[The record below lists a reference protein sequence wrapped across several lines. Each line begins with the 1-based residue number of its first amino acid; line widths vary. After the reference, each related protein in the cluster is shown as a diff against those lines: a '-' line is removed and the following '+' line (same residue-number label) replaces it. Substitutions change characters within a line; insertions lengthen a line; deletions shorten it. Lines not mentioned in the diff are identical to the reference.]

1 MTRQILIP
9 APAYRRVAAPLEAL
23 DHRLDVLLWSA
34 DGITRAADGDDRAT
48 TVAAGEARPEAAWL
62 APDVLFSSEL
72 APMATTIV
80 ELGTVQWVQ
89 GPLAGVDAR
98 PFGWIR
104 DAGIRLSNS
113 DAPNEGVAEYVLSS
127 VMSVVH
133 DLPARLAAHRER
145 RWAQVPWPEISSMT
159 WAVIGFGSIG
169 RAVARRARPFGVE
182 VIGVRRTAVE
192 DPAAD
197 RMATLD
203 ELPDV
208 LGQADVVVLA
218 CPLTDATRHLAS
230 TAFFSGMRPGSILVN
245 VARGGV
251 VDDDALLDALDR
263 GTPGTAILDV
273 FDTEPLPEDDPLW
286 THPSIVLTSH
296 VAGAGAG
303 LRPRSDRLFVEQ
315 LANYLSGLPLRL
327 ELT

>member
-9 APAYRRVAAPLEAL
+9 APAHRRVAAAL
-23 DHRLDVLLWSA
+23 DGLDHELDVLSW
-34 DGITRAADGDDRAT
+34 AADGVTRAG
-48 TVAAGEARPEAAWL
+48 VDGAGVPVEEGAARPEAAWL
-62 APDVLFSSEL
+62 APDVLFSGEL
-72 APMATTIV
+72 AAMAKAIV
-80 ELGTVQWVQ
+80 DLGSVQWVQ
-89 GPLAGVDAR
+89 GPLAGVDAP

-127 VMSVVH
+127 LLAVVH
-133 DLPARLAAHRER
+133 DYRARLDAHCER
-145 RWAQVPWPEISSMT
+145 RWAQVPWTEISSMT

-182 VIGVRRTAVE
+182 VIGVRRTAVA
-192 DPAAD
+192 DDAAD

-203 ELPDV
+203 QLPDV
-208 LGQADVVVLA
+208 LGRADAVILA
-218 CPLTDATRHLAS
+218 CPLTDETRHLAN
-230 TAFFSGMRPGSILVN
+230 ADFFAAMKPGSILVN

-251 VDDDALLDALDR
+251 VDDEALLAALDR

-273 FDTEPLPEDDPLW
+273 FDTEPLPAEDPLW
-286 THPSIVLTSH
+286 SHPSIVLTSH
-296 VAGAGAG
+296 VAGAGSG

-315 LANYLSGLPLRL
+315 LDNYLAGRPLRL
-327 ELT
+327 ELS